1 MKKIIGILSIATLL
15 FSCTNNTLSVGDKT
29 SMEVVQEVDMG
40 DVVFGE
46 DVVAKFKVTNTG
58 DYPLILSE
66 VKGSCSCTVA
76 DYSKEPI
83 LPGKSEWLKA
93 TVKTTNASSGILRKD
108 VRISANT
115 TPAITSVIIKAN
127 IIRK

>member
-15 FSCTNNTLSVGDKT
+15 FSCTNDTLSIGDKT
-29 SMEVVQEVDMG
+29 TMDVAQEIDMG

-83 LPGKSEWLKA
+83 LPGKSQWLKA
-93 TVKTTNASSGILRKD
+93 TIKTTNASAGVLRKD

-115 TPAITSVIIKAN
+115 TPAITSVMIKAK